1 MKNVLIITGGNKGL
15 GSGIIKKYKKE
26 GYEIFSISREKNES
40 EFYKDIHQFQFDV
53 SEIDKIESL
62 IYSII
67 SKINSDILE
76 RIVLINNAGTLGQIS
91 KIEDVSSNDI
101 ENTIK
106 VNYTAPLAFIS
117 RFIRVTKEWKC
128 AKKIINI
135 SSGAASSSVYGWSV
149 YCSTKSAV
157 DSLTKVI
164 ALEQNSSEN
173 SAHIISVYP
182 GIIDTDMQSKI
193 RNSNESDFI
202 DVQKFIDYKNTN
214 ELMSKDYVGE
224 LVFKVDCDKSIDN
237 GSVLNVK
244 DFI

>member
-1 MKNVLIITGGNKGL
+1 MNNVLIITGGNKGL
-15 GSGIIKKYKKE
+15 GSGIVKKYKVE
-26 GYEIFSISREKNES
+26 GYEVFSISREKNES
-40 EFYKDIHQFQFDV
+40 EFYKDIHQFQLDI
-53 SEIDKIESL
+53 SEIDKIEQL
-62 IYSII
+62 VNILV
-67 SKINSDILE
+67 SKINSDTLK

-91 KIEDVSSNDI
+91 KIEDISSNDI

-117 RFIRVTKEWKC
+117 TFIRATKEWKC
-128 AKKIINI
+128 SKKIINI

-173 SAHIISVYP
+173 GAHIISVYP
-182 GIIDTDMQSKI
+182 GIIDTDMQTKI

-202 DVQKFIDYKNTN
+202 DVQKFIDYKNTSQLLN
-214 ELMSKDYVGE
+214 KEHVGE
-224 LVFKVDCDKSIDN
+224 LIFKIDN
-237 GSVLNVK
+237 DNSIVSGTVLNVK